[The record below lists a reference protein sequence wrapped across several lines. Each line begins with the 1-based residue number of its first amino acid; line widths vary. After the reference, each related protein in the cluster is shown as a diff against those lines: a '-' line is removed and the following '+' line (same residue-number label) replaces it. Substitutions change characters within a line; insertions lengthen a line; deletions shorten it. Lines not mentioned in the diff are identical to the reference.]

1 MPVTATST
9 CPCGASRSRTDSDT
23 SSAGSH
29 ILSTVSI
36 GISSILICRNISG
49 SFSSMNCRRLS
60 ALIISGALSDTK

>member
-23 SSAGSH
+23 F
-29 ILSTVSI
+29 LSTVSI